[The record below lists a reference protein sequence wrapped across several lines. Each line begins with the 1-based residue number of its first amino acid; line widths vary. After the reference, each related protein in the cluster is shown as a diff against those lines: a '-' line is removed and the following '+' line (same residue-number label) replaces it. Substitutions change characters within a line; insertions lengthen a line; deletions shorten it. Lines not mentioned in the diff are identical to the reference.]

1 MKFINVIGVELKKIF
16 ESRYFKGFICKKNS
30 CLGFLS
36 FRRSLRS
43 YNYLIIIVT
52 LGSEILH
59 QYTSEW
65 CGGLSTNSLV

>member
-36 FRRSLRS
+36 FGDP
-43 YNYLIIIVT
+43 YDHITLIIIVT